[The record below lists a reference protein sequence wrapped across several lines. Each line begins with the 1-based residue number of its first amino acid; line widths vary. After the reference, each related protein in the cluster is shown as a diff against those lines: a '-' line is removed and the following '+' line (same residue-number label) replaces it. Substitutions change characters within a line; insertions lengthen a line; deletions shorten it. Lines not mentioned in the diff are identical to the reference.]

1 MMGSMDFLTERAI
14 TYLRRDGRASYSTIA
29 KELDTTRAN
38 ISSRLSPLFQSGSLR
53 VIAAIHPRI
62 LGLEVLAHVSLRV
75 YGSPAHIIEH
85 LTQLPSAVY
94 LSEATGS
101 YQVIVEL
108 HSPSLTDLHRDIGE
122 IRALDG
128 VIEGHILQ
136 YEHIYSSFFLGEEP
150 DLQGFQLDE
159 TNQLLAQQLQIDGRK
174 SYAELAEH
182 TGLSISATRDRV
194 ARLLD
199 SGAMQI
205 GVVRGRNSA
214 GSELVFGFGFTTAT
228 PHPQLL
234 ELLRAQ
240 PGLEFLSSTVGRYD
254 LVTTISFNSL
264 PQFATLLQAIRT
276 IDEVRTVETWLHTR
290 IHMERYV
297 HSGSWVTHE

>member
-1 MMGSMDFLTERAI
+1 MDFLTERAI

-38 ISSRLSPLFQSGSLR
+38 VSSRLSPLFQSGSLR

-75 YGSPAHIIEH
+75 FGSPAPIIEQ
-85 LTQLPSAVY
+85 LMQLPSAVY

-108 HSPSLTDLHRDIGE
+108 HAPTMNDLHRDIGS
-122 IRALDG
+122 IRAMDG

-150 DLQGFQLDE
+150 DIVDLQLDD
-159 TNQLLAQQLQIDGRK
+159 TNLLLAQQLQLDGRK

-214 GSELVFGFGFTTAT
+214 GSELVFGFGFTIAT
-228 PHPQLL
+228 PHPALL
-234 ELLRAQ
+234 DLLRAQ

-254 LVTTISFNSL
+254 LVTTISFSSL
-264 PQFATLLQAIRT
+264 PQFSELLQAIRAL
-276 IDEVRTVETWLHTR
+276 DEVRTVETWLHTR

-297 HSGSWVTHE
+297 HSGPWATLG